1 MEELTPKTSI
11 WSSTM
16 VRFRTLLISSV
27 TEGFE
32 NDLPNPA
39 ATTSLGS
46 LKNEKKNSFNKSLK
60 P

>member
-1 MEELTPKTSI
+1 
-11 WSSTM
+11 M

-27 TEGFE
+27 TVGFE

-46 LKNEKKNSFNKSLK
+46 LKNEKKNSLVTFNKSLK
-60 P
+60 TLTK

>member
-1 MEELTPKTSI
+1 MINKELTPKTSI

-32 NDLPNPA
+32 NDRPNPA

-46 LKNEKKNSFNKSLK
+46 LKNENKIV
-60 P
+60 